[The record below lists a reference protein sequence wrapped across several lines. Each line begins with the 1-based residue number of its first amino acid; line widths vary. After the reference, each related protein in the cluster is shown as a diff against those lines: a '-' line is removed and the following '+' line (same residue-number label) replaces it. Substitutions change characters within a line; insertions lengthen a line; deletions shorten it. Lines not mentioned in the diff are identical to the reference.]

1 MPSEALSGLQTEFCF
16 PTVYKLSLFLD
27 RNNDLIYLKRLED
40 MIMGFWNG
48 VAKAVGEGM
57 IEAANEHKALKME
70 YAEKSSEELHEI
82 VKSDGFFKN
91 STREKGAAYAVLKE
105 RGEV

>member
-1 MPSEALSGLQTEFCF
+1 
-16 PTVYKLSLFLD
+16 
-27 RNNDLIYLKRLED
+27 

-48 VAKAVGEGM
+48 VAKAAKTVGEGM

-82 VKSDGFFKN
+82 VKSDGFFKK
-91 STREKGAAYAVLKE
+91 STRETCCLFCFKRAW
-105 RGEV
+105 RGLSRKRRHLPLFFIGRSPSEYRDKVSDGIEDCYDIVP

>member
-1 MPSEALSGLQTEFCF
+1 
-16 PTVYKLSLFLD
+16 
-27 RNNDLIYLKRLED
+27 
-40 MIMGFWNG
+40 MIMGFWDSAAKA
-48 VAKAVGEGM
+48 AKAVGEGM
-57 IEAANEHKALKME
+57 IEAGKEYKALKME

-82 VKSDGFFKN
+82 VKSDGFFKK

>member
-1 MPSEALSGLQTEFCF
+1 M
-16 PTVYKLSLFLD
+16 
-27 RNNDLIYLKRLED
+27 KRLEN
-40 MIMGFWNG
+40 MIMGFWDSAAKA
-48 VAKAVGEGM
+48 AKAVGEGL
-57 IEAANEHKALKME
+57 IEAGNEHKALKME